1 MGAESHQDLL
11 RALGAALALLAAAV
25 LAACGAGSGPQ
36 PAGDPGAP
44 EVFFPQAREGL
55 DGGPMAGMGGKLVL
69 DERGCL
75 RVRSQRG
82 PDWIPVLPAN
92 LELETGNGNTR
103 VTDKEGRT
111 VAEVGKEVSM
121 AGGQIGLP
129 KDVVSPRTARELRD
143 RCPGDLGDYWI
154 AVNPSL
160 EPATPVGSATP
171 DG

>member
-1 MGAESHQDLL
+1 M
-11 RALGAALALLAAAV
+11 
-25 LAACGAGSGPQ
+25 
-36 PAGDPGAP
+36 
-44 EVFFPQAREGL
+44 
-55 DGGPMAGMGGKLVL
+55 
-69 DERGCL
+69 
-75 RVRSQRG
+75 
-82 PDWIPVLPAN
+82 LPAN

-129 KDVVSPRTARELRD
+129 KDVVSPRTARKLRD